1 MKVGF
6 VVQRYGI
13 DVIGG
18 AEYLCRQVAEHM
30 AKHWEVEV
38 ITTCARL
45 HTTWRNE
52 YPPGEQTAN
61 GVVVRRFLAD
71 RERDQ
76 ATFSRLS
83 QRVLLGLPHR
93 REEEVEW
100 MQAQGPYSTP
110 LLHYLRKHKAS
121 YDAFLF
127 YTYLYCTSYFG
138 LPLVADKAMLVPAT
152 HDEPML
158 RLSIFDELFHLPRAL
173 IFLTPEE
180 QQLVYRRFGNREI
193 PHTITGIG
201 MGAPPDSDP
210 DRFRHRYGISGPFA
224 AYLGRVEEG
233 KGCLEMLDFFLWYR
247 AQRHEE
253 AKLVLMGPSIMP
265 IPDRP
270 DIIHLG
276 PVDEQ
281 TKQDALAAAEVLIQ
295 PSPYESLSIVILEA
309 WLAGTPVLVNGRCA
323 VLKGQCRRSQG
334 GLWYENRYEFEE
346 ALSLLLADP
355 TLRQRLAANGRRYV
369 EANYSWE
376 RIERK
381 YQEIAGKALPE
392 ATRAQ

>member
-6 VVQRYGI
+6 VVQRYGSE
-13 DVIGG
+13 VIGG

-52 YPPGEQTAN
+52 YSPGEQTAN

-93 REEEVEW
+93 LEEEVEW

-110 LLHYLRKHKAS
+110 LLQYLSKHKGS

-138 LPLVADKAMLVPAT
+138 LPLVADKALLVPAT

-158 RLSIFDELFHLPRAL
+158 RLSIFDELFRLPRAHL
-173 IFLTPEE
+173 
-180 QQLVYRRFGNREI
+180 
-193 PHTITGIG
+193 
-201 MGAPPDSDP
+201 PDSGGAAVSPPPLWQSGDSP
-210 DRFRHRYGISGPFA
+210 HHHWDRNGRTARLGPRP
-224 AYLGRVEEG
+224 LPPS
-233 KGCLEMLDFFLWYR
+233 LW
-247 AQRHEE
+247 
-253 AKLVLMGPSIMP
+253 
-265 IPDRP
+265 
-270 DIIHLG
+270 HLG
-276 PVDEQ
+276 PFCRVSGSRGGGEGLS
-281 TKQDALAAAEVLIQ
+281 QDAGLL
-295 PSPYESLSIVILEA
+295 P
-309 WLAGTPVLVNGRCA
+309 LV
-323 VLKGQCRRSQG
+323 
-334 GLWYENRYEFEE
+334 
-346 ALSLLLADP
+346 P
-355 TLRQRLAANGRRYV
+355 
-369 EANYSWE
+369 
-376 RIERK
+376 
-381 YQEIAGKALPE
+381 
-392 ATRAQ
+392 